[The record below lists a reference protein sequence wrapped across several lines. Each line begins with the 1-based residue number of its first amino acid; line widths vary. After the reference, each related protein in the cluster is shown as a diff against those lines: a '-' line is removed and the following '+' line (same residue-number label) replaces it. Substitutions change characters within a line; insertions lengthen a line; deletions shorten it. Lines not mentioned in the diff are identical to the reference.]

1 MLQQQENI
9 FDVFTQPA
17 SIITQPGTTESKISE
32 SAIGHGTVTV
42 DDQRYQEILDAVNN
56 LNWDYFVN
64 TLNDKLLY
72 FHTRV
77 VGDDTYLW
85 QLIYDTDFA
94 KKEFASVQEAGA
106 IAQGGAFVSG
116 AVTATLVAVGSIAPG
131 IGTAIAAATS
141 AIATYAVE
149 PEVAYVRA
157 GQKSDSLGHSID
169 STRNS
174 NDPNKVLAGNI
185 YNMGLKLL
193 HRRPK
198 LSENPT
204 ANLQFAAAVDLFDN
218 SQNFLKDFMHKFT
231 FEAYEE
237 YIAKQNTQPGGSQAA
252 EKSGFEIGIGILA
265 LGIVLIFVFAK

>member
-17 SIITQPGTTESKISE
+17 SIIQPGTIESKVSE
-32 SAIGHGTVTV
+32 MSVGHSTVTV
-42 DDQRYQEILDAVNN
+42 DEQRYQEILDAVNN

-106 IAQGGAFVSG
+106 IAQGGAFASG
-116 AVTATLVAVGSIAPG
+116 GVAATLVAVRVIAPG
-131 IGTAIAAATS
+131 VGTAIAAATA
-141 AIATYAVE
+141 AIANYAVE

-198 LSENPT
+198 WSENPT

-231 FEAYEE
+231 FEAYKE
-237 YIAKQNTQPGGSQAA
+237 YIAKQNTQPSGSQTAK
-252 EKSGFEIGIGILA
+252 KSELGVGIGILA
-265 LGIVLIFVFAK
+265 LGVVLIFVFAK